1 MAKDSIDLELALC
14 QLLRRELE
22 AQGVPTPAARRQVV
36 CVAIRHTMRQHL
48 DAWVGTSADEI
59 RDSPNRALLEENLI
73 SVVWDA
79 IRAVEVGRDP
89 DLVPDETMD
98 ALFGAIC
105 DETRSDLSW
114 LFDAQVHEHLRQ
126 NKDEPI

>member
-14 QLLRRELE
+14 QLLHGELD

-36 CVAIRHTMRQHL
+36 LVAIRHAMRQHL
-48 DAWVGTSADEI
+48 DTWVGTPADEI
-59 RDSPNRALLEENLI
+59 RNSPDRALLEENLI

-89 DLVPDETMD
+89 NLVPDELID
-98 ALFGAIC
+98 ALFDAIC
-105 DETRSDLSW
+105 DETRSDLAW